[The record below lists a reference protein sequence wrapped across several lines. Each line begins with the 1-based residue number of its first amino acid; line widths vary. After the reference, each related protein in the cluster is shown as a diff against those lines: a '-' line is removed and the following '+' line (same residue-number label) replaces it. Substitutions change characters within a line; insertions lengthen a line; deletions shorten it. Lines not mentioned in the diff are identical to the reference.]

1 MGWMDGWMDGWVGYF
16 SLWAT
21 SSLSDLFLLRH
32 LFSQLLLFSE
42 QPLNWATSAL
52 TCLPDSSSVASA
64 TQVFSSLSFYNAFS
78 NLQPPAAIPQEYHYG
93 RYNAFSNLQLQSRL
107 PGASQHQ
114 MLSCA
119 EPCQCVLSQPAANP
133 HGIAGASRQLDQRS
147 RSADNGTSA
156 TQIRGCSERD
166 TFFCDVFLKSSS
178 RYSLLHILPA
188 SCSKSAPNAS
198 VRFLCEI
205 ELSPRPVHF
214 LPTSSS
220 KSAPRPSVF

>member
-1 MGWMDGWMDGWVGYF
+1 MGRWMDEWVTF
-16 SLWAT
+16 LCELLLRWAT
-21 SSLSDLFLLRH
+21 FLLRH

-52 TCLPDSSSVASA
+52 TCLPASSSVASA

-133 HGIAGASRQLDQRS
+133 HGIAGASHQLDQRS
-147 RSADNGTSA
+147 GSADNGTSA
-156 TQIRGCSERD
+156 TQIRGCSEHLNMTLFLRC
-166 TFFCDVFLKSSS
+166 FF
-178 RYSLLHILPA
+178 
-188 SCSKSAPNAS
+188 
-198 VRFLCEI
+198 EI
-205 ELSPRPVHF
+205 ELSLQSLAHF
-214 LPTSSS
+214 AGLMFQKCSKRLSSIFVWNRAFATSCALLPTSSS